1 MEVGSWNASQNCEGE
16 IPITGTDAGV
26 PPLFFPPFIRLQK
39 RGNCSSTN
47 KYNGSCSFASLVQT
61 MEKRERKRYCAD
73 NDQVLKTRV
82 CLKNIPHDFKE
93 TDLRNFLLN
102 RLGSS
107 TTITDCRILKDAKSG
122 KSRGIAFCG
131 FLEESQANNCVEQLN
146 KSYCKS
152 SRLLVEFATSV
163 KEKTQEKN
171 AESEFTKKTEKT
183 KEKHEKVAPILQEK
197 HKVTTL
203 TTKRKFWANDDV
215 DEGGE
220 GDIAPPLLPD
230 VSSDTEFSDGSDSED
245 DADPLKERSRQS
257 DLDFLLSKK
266 VAVDNFDK
274 VQPDDDFQESLS
286 GGPEN
291 NNDKQTSQES
301 FKPKDKVAEEESVES
316 QEIPEEDALESI
328 SKNRLFLRNLPF
340 TAAEEDIRE
349 YFAAFGTILE
359 CHIPADDQKRSKG
372 FGFVKFEKANDAE
385 AAMSKLDGTDFQGRL
400 LHILP
405 AREAVSKS
413 VNATQGGGYKEK
425 AEAERKGKA
434 LYESTGWSASHVRG
448 DAVVD
453 NLAVRLGLRKGDI
466 MAVKDGLTGGDA
478 AVRLA
483 LAETAIIEENRQFFA
498 DHGYNMD
505 ALVSPSGITSITR
518 SNVAILVKNL
528 PHDTAKDELAKMF
541 SSKGEEPSSIILPP
555 SKTLAVIEYSHGN
568 DAKLAFRRLAFR
580 RFKNVPLYLEWAPLA
595 AVTKDA
601 KKSERPDANPVIAED
616 ADENED
622 EIQASITPTLYV
634 KNLNF
639 KTTEATLH
647 KLLSQDVKD
656 IRSIRIPQKR
666 GPTKQG
672 SSFSESQSMGYCFI
686 EFGSPDSASKA
697 LKLLH
702 GKIVDGHALDVKPS
716 AADKHK
722 SAPLVNSTKESTKL
736 VVRNVP
742 FQANRKELM
751 QLFGSLGHLKKVRMP
766 RKFDG
771 TSRGYAFVEY
781 LTNKEAVAAMKA
793 LSRTHLYGRHLVIEW
808 AAMDEEANQ
817 MDSLRSKAERDL
829 AAPPKNKKIRFD

>member
-1 MEVGSWNASQNCEGE
+1 
-16 IPITGTDAGV
+16 
-26 PPLFFPPFIRLQK
+26 
-39 RGNCSSTN
+39 
-47 KYNGSCSFASLVQT
+47 
-61 MEKRERKRYCAD
+61 MEKRKRYSAD
-73 NDQVLKTRV
+73 SGQVLKTRV
-82 CLKNIPHDFKE
+82 CLKNIPHDFQDA
-93 TDLRNFLLN
+93 DLRNFLRN
-102 RLGSS
+102 RLDSS
-107 TTITDCRILKDAKSG
+107 TTITDCKVLKDAKSG

-131 FLEESQANNCVEQLN
+131 FLDESQARNCVEQLN

-163 KEKTQEKN
+163 KEKAQEKN
-171 AESEFTKKTEKT
+171 PEPDKEMSGKQNEKNKKATT
-183 KEKHEKVAPILQEK
+183 ILYENK
-197 HKVTTL
+197 KA
-203 TTKRKFWANDDV
+203 TKRKFWANDDV
-215 DEGGE
+215 ENEGE

-230 VSSDTEFSDGSDSED
+230 VPSDTESSDGSESED
-245 DADPLKERSRQS
+245 DADPLKERSHES

-266 VAVDNFDK
+266 VAVDDFDK
-274 VQPDDDFQESLS
+274 VPPDDDFHDPPSFSDDSEVHNDKNGAQES
-286 GGPEN
+286 
-291 NNDKQTSQES
+291 TST
-301 FKPKDKVAEEESVES
+301 DKVIEEESGES

-340 TAAEEDIRE
+340 TAAEEEIRDF
-349 YFAAFGTILE
+349 FAAFGTILE
-359 CHIPADDQKRSKG
+359 CHMPADDQKRSKG
-372 FGFVKFEKANDAE
+372 FGFVTFEKANDAE

-405 AREAVSKS
+405 ARGAVSKS
-413 VNATQGGGYKEK
+413 VNASQGGGYKEK

-434 LYESTGWSASHVRG
+434 LTESAGWSASHVRG

-453 NLAVRLGLRKGDI
+453 NLVVRLGLRKGDI

-498 DHGYNMD
+498 DHGYDMD
-505 ALVSPSGITSITR
+505 ALMSPSGTTSTTR

-541 SSKGEEPSSIILPP
+541 SSKGSEPASIILPP

-568 DAKLAFRRLAFR
+568 DAKSAFRRLAFR

-601 KKSERPDANPVIAED
+601 NKAERPVFDAHPVIAEEM
-616 ADENED
+616 AENED
-622 EIQASITPTLYV
+622 DIQVSITPTLYV

-639 KTTEATLH
+639 RTTEATLH
-647 KLLSQDVKD
+647 KLLSQDLKD

-672 SSFSESQSMGYCFI
+672 SSSPETKSMGYCFI

-722 SAPLVNSTKESTKL
+722 SAPLINSAKESTKL

-781 LTNKEAVAAMKA
+781 LTNKEAVTAMKA

-808 AAMDEEANQ
+808 AATDEEANHI
-817 MDSLRSKAERDL
+817 DSLRSKAERDI

>member
-1 MEVGSWNASQNCEGE
+1 
-16 IPITGTDAGV
+16 
-26 PPLFFPPFIRLQK
+26 
-39 RGNCSSTN
+39 
-47 KYNGSCSFASLVQT
+47 
-61 MEKRERKRYCAD
+61 MEKRKRYSAD
-73 NDQVLKTRV
+73 NGQVLKTRV
-82 CLKNIPHDFKE
+82 CLKNIPHDFQE

-102 RLGSS
+102 RLGSG
-107 TTITDCRILKDAKSG
+107 TTITDCRILKDAKSK

-131 FLEESQANNCVEQLN
+131 FLEESQASNCVEQLN

-163 KEKTQEKN
+163 KEKTQEKSS
-171 AESEFTKKTEKT
+171 ESEKSIEKTEKS
-183 KEKHEKVAPILQEK
+183 KEKHEKATPILHEK
-197 HKVTTL
+197 HKV
-203 TTKRKFWANDDV
+203 TTKRKFWANDDA
-215 DEGGE
+215 EEEKE
-220 GDIAPPLLPD
+220 GDTAPPLLPD
-230 VSSDTEFSDGSDSED
+230 PVPSDSESTDGSDSED
-245 DADPLKERSRQS
+245 DADPLKEKSRQS

-266 VAVDNFDK
+266 VAVDDFDK
-274 VQPDDDFQESLS
+274 VQADDPPTDQSEL
-286 GGPEN
+286 
-291 NNDKQTSQES
+291 NDDEKISQES
-301 FKPKDKVAEEESVES
+301 MAEDKVAEEESGES
-316 QEIPEEDALESI
+316 REITEEDARESI

-340 TAAEEDIRE
+340 TAAEEDIRDC
-349 YFAAFGTILE
+349 FSAFGTILE

-372 FGFVKFEKANDAE
+372 FGFVTFEKANDAE
-385 AAMSKLDGTDFQGRL
+385 AAMSNLDGTDFQGRL

-405 AREAVSKS
+405 AREAISKS
-413 VNATQGGGYKEK
+413 VNSNQGGGYKEK

-434 LYESTGWSASHVRG
+434 LSESAGWSASHVRG

-498 DHGYNMD
+498 DHGYDMD
-505 ALVSPSGITSITR
+505 ALVSPSGTSTITR

-528 PHDTAKDELAKMF
+528 PHDTARDELAKMF
-541 SSKGEEPSSIILPP
+541 SSKGAEPVSIILPP

-568 DAKLAFRRLAFR
+568 DAKSAFRRLAFR
-580 RFKNVPLYLEWAPLA
+580 RFKNVPLYLEWAPLT

-601 KKSERPDANPVIAED
+601 DKPERSGLDANPVVAEEV
-616 ADENED
+616 AENED
-622 EIQASITPTLYV
+622 DIQVSITPTLYV

-672 SSFSESQSMGYCFI
+672 SSSSESQSMGYCFI

-722 SAPLVNSTKESTKL
+722 STPLISSAKESTKL

-808 AAMDEEANQ
+808 AATDEEANQ
-817 MDSLRSKAERDL
+817 MDSLRTKAERDI